1 MKELVGKL
9 SALDPEAGDA
19 LKVVTYFDTLMD
31 GRVSVETLVRGAA
44 TLAGVAAGYRRGANS
59 IRVLTDG
66 SRGPALDAV
75 PFPTAAAG
83 AGAVVWLERTGA
95 PHANDD

>member
-31 GRVSVETLVRGAA
+31 GHVSIETLVRGAA
-44 TLAGVAAGYRRGANS
+44 TLAGAPVQTVDADRLPTQKSSHRRRQAARPC
-59 IRVLTDG
+59 G
-66 SRGPALDAV
+66 SNAR
-75 PFPTAAAG
+75 AA
-83 AGAVVWLERTGA
+83 RTRMTT
-95 PHANDD
+95 